1 MHDLVACQL
10 EYLVILAA
18 QSGLTIRV
26 GDNVVQV
33 ARFMRS
39 QLRRT

>member
-1 MHDLVACQL
+1 MHDLVACHF
-10 EYLVILAA
+10 EYLMIFGA
-18 QSGLTIRV
+18 QSGLTITV

-33 ARFMRS
+33 ARVMRS